1 MSLRVSQDGL
11 LVQLICSY
19 FFQYLIIMEGWLC
32 FVFKKKSEVDQVF
45 TETATNES
53 LDLHSVGVIGCILLC
68 CPSLPALCSQQHI
81 TTISKYV
88 FKQSQPLWFQGP
100 HQTSRAGWVEGE
112 NGDRR
117 RRGKATLTPLI
128 LPLSLAGE
136 KCSPCPYTVLQ
147 FYSLNSK

>member
-1 MSLRVSQDGL
+1 M
-11 LVQLICSY
+11 ICSY

-88 FKQSQPLWFQGP
+88 FKTIPTLVVPGASSNLKG
-100 HQTSRAGWVEGE
+100 RLGGGGE
-112 NGDRR
+112 WGQKAKRKGHAHSSHSALIPGRR
-117 RRGKATLTPLI
+117 EM
-128 LPLSLAGE
+128 LSLSVH
-136 KCSPCPYTVLQ
+136 CSLVLFSQ
-147 FYSLNSK
+147 F